1 MTTPPHDGVHRGGA
15 HLDGAHLDGA
25 DDEPLA
31 RPFLGGAAAPADD
44 RDGDPNGGDT
54 DDVRPYVITAGRTPS
69 GPAIPLEALVRTT
82 ERGEAAP
89 AAYEAAR
96 ILALCRHPQ
105 SIAELSAHL
114 GVPVGVTRVL
124 VADLTAAE
132 LLAIGARPTAQDLAA
147 DPTFLERLMLGVA
160 AL

>member
-1 MTTPPHDGVHRGGA
+1 MTTPPHDGVHR
-15 HLDGAHLDGA
+15 DGA

-44 RDGDPNGGDT
+44 RGDDDT
-54 DDVRPYVITAGRTPS
+54 DDVRPYVITSGRTPS

-82 ERGEAAP
+82 GRGETAP
-89 AAYEAAR
+89 AAYEAAH

-132 LLAIGARPTAQDLAA
+132 LLAIGARPTAKDLVA
-147 DPTFLERLMLGVA
+147 DPAFLERLMLGVA

>member
-1 MTTPPHDGVHRGGA
+1 MTTRPPDRPGVDPLDHADPPDDG
-15 HLDGAHLDGA
+15 
-25 DDEPLA
+25 DEPFA
-31 RPFLGGAAAPADD
+31 RPFLRGGAAAPADEQAS
-44 RDGDPNGGDT
+44 DPGEGDT
-54 DDVRPYVITAGRTPS
+54 GEVRPYVITSGRTPS

-82 ERGEAAP
+82 ERGETAG

-96 ILALCRHPQ
+96 ILALCRNPQ

-132 LLAIGARPTAQDLAA
+132 LLTIGARRSTQDLVA
-147 DPTFLERLMLGVA
+147 DPEFLERLMLGVA